1 MTRLLR
7 PALALFV
14 LAAVAACDASAPVET
29 AEAGFEAEV
38 RGAFARSVAGPA
50 VADSLGGVGVM
61 AELGL
66 NREGQTISAFRLGA
80 DDADDT
86 FYLIGTTRGPL
97 VPGAYPVER
106 VGPDVGVTE
115 RGRDRFSVLYRYDG
129 GRPEGGV
136 ALGMSGTL
144 TITEVADG
152 EVAGSFAFDAQI
164 LDRDMK
170 TSPGEADLSV
180 EGAFR
185 AETRRR
191 ALRDDV

>member
-1 MTRLLR
+1 MTRPLR
-7 PALALFV
+7 PALALFA
-14 LAAVAACDASAPVET
+14 LLAVAACDTSAPVET
-29 AEAGFEAEV
+29 AAPGFEAEV
-38 RGAFARSVAGPA
+38 RGAFARSVQGTA

-66 NREGQTISAFRLGA
+66 NGEGRTISAFRLGA

-97 VPGAYPVER
+97 VPGTYPVEG
-106 VGPDVGVTE
+106 VGPDAEVTE

-129 GRPEGGV
+129 GRPEGGAAV
-136 ALGMSGTL
+136 ATSGTL
-144 TITEVADG
+144 TVTAVADG

-164 LDRDMK
+164 LDRDVK
-170 TSPGEADLSV
+170 TSPGEADLAV

-185 AETRRR
+185 AETRQRS
-191 ALRDDV
+191 LRDDV